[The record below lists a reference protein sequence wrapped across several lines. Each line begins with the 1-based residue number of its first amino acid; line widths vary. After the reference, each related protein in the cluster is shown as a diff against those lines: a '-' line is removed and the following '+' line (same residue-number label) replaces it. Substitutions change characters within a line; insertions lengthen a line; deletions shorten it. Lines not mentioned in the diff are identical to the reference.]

1 MLGKLLLP
9 DINSLL
15 ESGNSKALDDL
26 CSNLAPGDLAEMV
39 EDLPLKNRVEF
50 LEQLPAK
57 RATEVFGYLDIVQ
70 QKQLVKNV
78 QRPRMAAIITDME
91 PDDRT
96 ALLEFLPSSV
106 AREMLSFLQPKE
118 RFKAQSL
125 LDFPKNSAG
134 RLMTPN
140 FLVIDRNW
148 TVDQVFDFIQLNG
161 EDKETLSA
169 LYIVDEKGKL
179 EDDIRIR
186 EILLSPRQK
195 HIKDI
200 MNHQFLSLNATK
212 SVEETIQTFKKH
224 DRTALPVVDDE
235 GHLIG
240 IITIDDIL
248 RISEKADTEDFHRM
262 GAVQGLQEPY
272 ILTPLFGMIK
282 KRVGW
287 LVILFLSEM
296 LTATAMGFFEGEI
309 SKAVV
314 LALFIPLIISSGG
327 NSGSQASTLV
337 IRAMALGELTF
348 KDWWKVMRREIMAGL
363 IMGSILGVVG
373 FCRIAIWSMFSNI
386 YGAHWLLVAF
396 TILFS
401 LVGVVAW
408 GTLMGAMLPLLLK
421 RCGADP
427 AASSAPFVATLI
439 DVTGIVIYFNIAMFI
454 MRGTML

>member
-15 ESGNSKALDDL
+15 ESSNSTGLDEL
-26 CSNLAPGDLAEMV
+26 CSNLSPGDLAEMV
-39 EDLPLKNRVEF
+39 EDLPLKNRIGV
-50 LEQLPAK
+50 LEQLPPT
-57 RATEVFGYLDIVQ
+57 RATEVFGYLDLAL

-78 QRPRMAAIITDME
+78 HRPRMAAIITDME

-96 ALLEFLPSSV
+96 ALLESLPSEA

-118 RFKAQSL
+118 RAKAQSL
-125 LDFPKNSAG
+125 LEYPKNSAG

-140 FLVIDRNW
+140 FLVIDRGW
-148 TVDQVFDFIQLNG
+148 TVDQVFDFIQTHG

-169 LYIVDEKGKL
+169 LYVVDEKGKL

-186 EILLSPRQK
+186 EILLSPRQNY
-195 HIKDI
+195 IKDI
-200 MNHQFLSLNATK
+200 MNHQFVSLNAK
-212 SVEETIQTFKKH
+212 ASVEETIQAFKKH
-224 DRTALPVVDDE
+224 DRTALPVIDND

-240 IITIDDIL
+240 IITIDDVL
-248 RISEKADTEDFHRM
+248 RISERTDTEDFHRM

-272 ILTPLFGMIK
+272 MVTPLFGMIK

-348 KDWWKVMRREIMAGL
+348 KDWWKVMRREIAAGL
-363 IMGSILGVVG
+363 IMGCILGVVG
-373 FCRIAIWSMFSNI
+373 FFRIAIWSTFSNI

-401 LVGVVAW
+401 LIGVVAW
-408 GTLMGAMLPLLLK
+408 GTLMGAMLPLILK

-439 DVTGIVIYFNIAMFI
+439 DVTGIVIYFNIAMLI
-454 MRGTML
+454 MRGKML